1 MKGLHSLRPVLRLF
15 FRSRA
20 VALYAGIA
28 AATITVLAGIAL
40 LGLSGW
46 FITATAIAGLS
57 AATAVAFDVFA
68 PAAGI
73 RLLAILR
80 TGARYLERLITHDAT
95 LAVLAAL
102 REKLFRSWAQP
113 SAAHALLK
121 RPARLLFRL
130 TADIDAL
137 DSLYLRVL
145 VPIGAALATAL
156 FAGVAL
162 GFMHPL
168 FGLLVA
174 LTLLV
179 IGLGL
184 PVIAAMRSEPAMRR
198 RAKGTE
204 ALRARAIDLVAG
216 QTELL
221 MAGRMEAQQ
230 AALVRADAYMGSA
243 DKALNRIEIAT
254 GAGLGIAH
262 AALLAGGLAGVG
274 LLVGAGMI
282 DAPVAVLGILII
294 LGAMEPF
301 AALRRGA
308 MELGRTV
315 LAARRVGPQLEE
327 PAQAACLPRPVPG
340 QAVVLENVSVRHE
353 GAAATALKGFNLY
366 IAEGERVAVVGTSG
380 AGKSTLFNLL
390 AGEIAAE
397 SGSVAVLPAR
407 LLTQRTELFQDSLR
421 NNLLLAK
428 PDATDAELI
437 NALQA
442 AGLGE
447 FMRNAPA
454 GLDTALG
461 EGGMGLSGGQARRL
475 ALARL
480 FLTDA
485 PLWELDEPTEG
496 LDHATAEDVL
506 ARLSEKAAG
515 RTLLIATHIGRE
527 TKICNRIIVLNQ
539 GALILSVRK
548 GEPLFD
554 DILKTMR

>member
-1 MKGLHSLRPVLRLF
+1 MKGLNSLRPVLSLF
-15 FRSRA
+15 FRSKGT
-20 VALYAGIA
+20 ALYAGIV
-28 AATITVLAGIAL
+28 AATVTVLAGIAL

-57 AATAVAFDVFA
+57 TATAVAFDVFA

-102 REKLFRSWAQP
+102 REKLFRSWARP

-156 FAGVAL
+156 LAGVAL

-168 FGLLVA
+168 FGLFVA
-174 LTLLV
+174 LVLLMV
-179 IGLGL
+179 GLGL
-184 PVIAAMRSEPAMRR
+184 PIIAAKRSEISMRR

-204 ALRARAIDLVAG
+204 ALRARTIDLVAG

-221 MAGRMEAQQ
+221 MTGRIQAQET
-230 AALVRADAYMGSA
+230 ALARADTYIGSA
-243 DKALNRIEIAT
+243 DKMLNRIEIGT
-254 GAGLGIAH
+254 GAGFGIAH
-262 AALLAGGLAGVG
+262 AALLAGGLVGVG
-274 LLVGAGMI
+274 LLVQAGSI
-282 DAPVAVLGILII
+282 GAPVAVLGLLII

-301 AALRRGA
+301 TALRRGA
-308 MELGRTV
+308 MELGRTI
-315 LAARRVGPQLEE
+315 LAARRVEPQLEDKVQAVSLPL
-327 PAQAACLPRPVPG
+327 PASG
-340 QAVVLENVSVRHE
+340 HAVVLRNVSVRHE
-353 GAAATALKGFNLY
+353 GSEVAALCGIDLD
-366 IAEGERVAVVGTSG
+366 IAAGERVAIVGTSG

-390 AGEIAAE
+390 AGEVAAE
-397 SGSVAVLPAR
+397 NGSVAVLPVR
-407 LLTQRTELFQDSLR
+407 ILTQRTELFQDSLR
-421 NNLLLAK
+421 GNLQLAK

-437 NALQA
+437 EALKA

-447 FMRNAPA
+447 FMQNAPE
-454 GLDTALG
+454 GLDTVLG
-461 EGGMGLSGGQARRL
+461 EGGTGLSGGQARRL

-480 FLTDA
+480 FLSDA
-485 PLWELDEPTEG
+485 PLWILDEPTEG
-496 LDHATAEDVL
+496 LDHGTAEDVL
-506 ARLSEKAAG
+506 TRLAEKAAG

-527 TKICNRIIVLNQ
+527 TEICDRVIVLNQ
-539 GALILSVRK
+539 GALVQSVEK
-548 GEPLFD
+548 SELHFD
-554 DILKTMR
+554 NILKTMR